1 MKRIKV
7 MLRLPEAVFE
17 AEKVRAE
24 LAGMTLA
31 EWLGKKIEAPR
42 QHRRIHAGEDCK
54 RGVGN
59 PGRRQNALTRG
70 VRDQEDLYHSGE
82 TERNVPSGTIRRGM
96 GGNEVFDSVH
106 VSTGQ
111 DSPPV
116 GQSRIEETMT
126 AEEFYALPLAG
137 QMQAIRDGKF

>member
-7 MLRLPEAVFE
+7 MLKLPEAVFE

-59 PGRRQNALTRG
+59 PGRRQNAITRG
-70 VRDQEDLYHSGE
+70 VRNQDGRGVGE
-82 TERNVPSGTIRRGM
+82 GK
-96 GGNEVFDSVH
+96 VFDSGH

-111 DSPPV
+111 DLQDV

>member
-7 MLRLPEAVFE
+7 MLKLPEAVFE
-17 AEKVRAE
+17 AEKFRAE

-59 PGRRQNALTRG
+59 PGRRQNALTRAYQSG
-70 VRDQEDLYHSGE
+70 GDSGGLVQPSSPECAEKNAGYSEDL
-82 TERNVPSGTIRRGM
+82 
-96 GGNEVFDSVH
+96 
-106 VSTGQ
+106 
-111 DSPPV
+111 PPV

-137 QMQAIRDGKF
+137 QMQAIRDGRF

>member
-7 MLRLPEAVFE
+7 MLKLPEAVFE

-59 PGRRQNALTRG
+59 PGRRQNALTASAMDSRLPVQELADRG
-70 VRDQEDLYHSGE
+70 GLSGRRE
-82 TERNVPSGTIRRGM
+82 SVPVASEHDDP
-96 GGNEVFDSVH
+96 N
-106 VSTGQ
+106 
-111 DSPPV
+111 SPPV

-137 QMQAIRDGKF
+137 QMQAIRDGRF